1 MTTTRST
8 TNNVLDPKLVPDQLG
23 IAAASSGPLFDVTNT
38 IYRPATHG
46 LPPAPKPESHDLA
59 APSPDIDELKIK
71 HPDTGHHDGDTIFPL
86 PDPVFL
92 APGLFPIN
100 GTAGN
105 DDLDGTDAGDIIN
118 GLGGED
124 LITGGDGYDTIDGG
138 GDADEIYGDSGNDYI
153 EGGTGDDAL
162 FGDGDQSPELNGND
176 FLSGGEGED
185 VLSGM
190 GGNDWLFG
198 GDDTDTLFGG
208 EGDDTLVGSMGG
220 ADTMYGN
227 EGADAFVSIDD
238 IAQPQPHTVV
248 DYSAA
253 QGDTVEGDSW
263 TFNAGT
269 NSTTVFDGGAA
280 LFVLQSYNAGVSG
293 INFTQYDPAP
303 PA

>member
-8 TNNVLDPKLVPDQLG
+8 TNSVLDPRLVPDQLG

-38 IYRPATHG
+38 VYRPATHG

-59 APSPDIDELKIK
+59 APSADVGDFKTT

-92 APGLFPIN
+92 APGVFPIE
-100 GTAGN
+100 GTEGD
-105 DDLDGTDAGDIIN
+105 DDLEGTDVGDIIN

-124 LITGGDGYDTIDGG
+124 LITGGDGHDTIDGG

-153 EGGTGDDAL
+153 EGGNGDDAL
-162 FGDGDQSPELNGND
+162 FGDGDQPPALNGND
-176 FLSGGEGED
+176 FLYGGEGED

-198 GDDTDTLFGG
+198 GDDADILFGG
-208 EGDDTLVGSMGG
+208 AGDDTLIGGPGGS
-220 ADTMYGN
+220 DIMYGN

-238 IAQPQPHTVV
+238 TQQHTVV

-253 QGDTVEGDSW
+253 QGDTVEGTSW
-263 TFNAGT
+263 TFDAGT
-269 NSTTVFDGGAA
+269 GATTVYDGGAA
-280 LFVLQSYNAGVSG
+280 LFVLQGYNAGVSG
-293 INFTQYDPAP
+293 INLVQYDPAP